1 MNTDNNMQISLK
13 MQFTAQAMVAL
24 LLPLFYKLIINIMYV
39 STNKHPISC
48 QNSLRLLS
56 QLCQEK
62 DQKIFSNFKSVH
74 EQLDAV
80 STATCC
86 PIATG

>member
-1 MNTDNNMQISLK
+1 MQTFFKNEIHSPGYGG
-13 MQFTAQAMVAL
+13 TIVTIV
-24 LLPLFYKLIINIMYV
+24 YKLIINIMYV
-39 STNKHPISC
+39 PTNKHPISC